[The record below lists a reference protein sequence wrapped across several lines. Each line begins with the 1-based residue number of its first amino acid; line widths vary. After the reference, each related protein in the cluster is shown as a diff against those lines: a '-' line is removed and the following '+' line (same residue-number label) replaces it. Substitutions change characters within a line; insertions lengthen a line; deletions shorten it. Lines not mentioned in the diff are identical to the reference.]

1 MVFITRRI
9 PEEGLAIIAQS
20 CEVDLWPGE
29 LPPPREVILQRSK
42 GVEGILSLLTDKI
55 DAEVMDAAGSR
66 LKVISNYAVGIDNIA
81 LAEATKRGIPVG
93 NTPGVLTETT
103 ADFAFC
109 MLMSAA
115 RRIAEGDRYVRS
127 GRWKTWGPK
136 LLLGQDIYEAT
147 LGIIGFGRIGRA
159 VARRAQG
166 FNMRVLYY
174 DPMSAID
181 DEEAGIGAISTD
193 LDTLLREADFISIHT
208 PLTEATYHMI
218 DNQAFSNMKST
229 AVLINTARGGV
240 VDPDALY
247 HALSEGRIASAALD
261 VTDPE
266 PISPDN
272 PLLELDNLIITPHI
286 GSASVATRNKMARM
300 AAENLIAGLKGE
312 KLPNCVN
319 PEVYI

>member
-174 DPMSAID
+174 DPLVAID
-181 DEEAGIGAISTD
+181 EGTSIDAISTD

-218 DNQAFSNMKST
+218 DNQAFSKMKST

-272 PLLELDNLIITPHI
+272 PLLEIDNLIITPHI

-300 AAENLIAGLKGE
+300 AAENLIAGLKSE

-319 PEVYI
+319 PEVYV

>member
-20 CEVDLWPGE
+20 CEVDLWHGE
-29 LPPPREVILQRSK
+29 LPPPREIILQRSK

-218 DNQAFSNMKST
+218 DNQAFSKMKST